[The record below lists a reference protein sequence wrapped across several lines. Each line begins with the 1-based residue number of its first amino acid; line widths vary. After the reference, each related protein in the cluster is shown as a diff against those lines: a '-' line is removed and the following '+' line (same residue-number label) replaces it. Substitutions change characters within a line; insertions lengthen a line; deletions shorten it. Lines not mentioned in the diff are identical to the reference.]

1 MLVRYSECKNSNM
14 HTLFKFLL
22 QKSNLQKG
30 LSIFLELQ
38 STAIYLYLKLRPLLV
53 YSNNGFAMLYCLWKG
68 QKVGKVEELKS

>member
-38 STAIYLYLKLRPLLV
+38 STAIYLLFIFKTKAIISV
-53 YSNNGFAMLYCLWKG
+53 F
-68 QKVGKVEELKS
+68 